1 MPDGNDYTL
10 TRHNGEQ
17 AVAILDEVADIYVP
31 AYAEPPYE
39 PHPMFSREE
48 FTARTTR
55 QAAREGFTI
64 ITVRTSDAALA
75 GFSFGLPFAAGRW
88 WRDISG
94 STPPPE
100 IVNATK
106 FSVIELVV
114 APPHRGRGLA
124 RRLLDTLLDGRP
136 EQYAMLL
143 AQPGTPAH
151 EIYDHWG
158 WVQVA
163 KVQSHPGGETDDA
176 LMVELQKTTI

>member
-1 MPDGNDYTL
+1 MLDGDDHTL
-10 TRHNGEQ
+10 TRLNGER
-17 AVAILDEVADIYVP
+17 AVAMLDEIAEVYVP

-55 QAAREGFTI
+55 QAAREDFTL
-64 ITVRTSDAALA
+64 ITARTSDGDLA
-75 GFSFGLPFAAGRW
+75 GFSFGLPFGAGRW
-88 WRDISG
+88 WRDVSG

-114 APPHRGRGLA
+114 ATPHRGRGLA

-143 AQPGTPAH
+143 AQPDTPAH
-151 EIYDHWG
+151 KIYDHWG
-158 WVQVA
+158 WTQVA
-163 KVQSHPGGETDDA
+163 KVQSHPGGDIDDA
-176 LMVELQKTTI
+176 LILKL